1 MAKQRIGAAL
11 CALATVGLAG
21 CGGGSSPEGGAPV
34 TVTVTPTVT
43 STPKAK
49 ASPTK
54 KAAPATARS
63 EVRGR
68 GFDFGTVVDLRRVG
82 ETTVLTLDRWTYKGL
97 DDAKLARE
105 GLPVRPF
112 KGTPYSNQNSR
123 LDYDIPLAENARIL
137 YHHCVADGEPLQTR
151 SAEAD
156 ELAGLDERERLLVVK
171 LDEQG
176 RAVAIDNLPGCPG

>member
-1 MAKQRIGAAL
+1 MTKQRIGAAL

-21 CGGGSSPEGGAPV
+21 CGGGSSPEGAPV

-43 STPKAK
+43 STSKPKAG
-49 ASPTK
+49 TTT
-54 KAAPATARS
+54 KAAPASVRS

-68 GFDFGTVVDLRRVG
+68 SFDFGTAVDVRRVG

-112 KGTPYSNQNSR
+112 KGTPYTNQNSR
-123 LDYDIPLAENARIL
+123 LDYDIPLAETARIL
-137 YHHCVADGEPLQTR
+137 YHHCVAAGEPLQTR
-151 SAEAD
+151 SADAK

-171 LDEQG
+171 LDDRG